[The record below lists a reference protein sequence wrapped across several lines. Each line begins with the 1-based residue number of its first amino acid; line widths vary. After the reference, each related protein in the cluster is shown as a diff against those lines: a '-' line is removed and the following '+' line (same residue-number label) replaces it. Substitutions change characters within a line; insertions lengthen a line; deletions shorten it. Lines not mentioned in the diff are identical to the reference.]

1 MSTWS
6 TQWPCTS
13 PLWRS
18 GPTRP
23 GQRARG
29 WRHLASRRGL
39 ARDLPPPSADVP
51 PPPAKARPG
60 SAEDRAA
67 RKVLAR
73 VEKQLERIA
82 VREAELHAEMEAN
95 LSDYDLLARVGTQ
108 LGELAAE
115 KEELELEWLEASDVV
130 E

>member
-1 MSTWS
+1 MAFHGPDRDAHLQSDV
-6 TQWPCTS
+6 PVGCTPACEPS
-13 PLWRS
+13 
-18 GPTRP
+18 
-23 GQRARG
+23 
-29 WRHLASRRGL
+29 
-39 ARDLPPPSADVP
+39 DLPPPSS
-51 PPPAKARPG
+51 KARAG

-95 LSDYDLLARVGTQ
+95 LTDYDLLARVGGQ

-115 KEELELEWLEASDVV
+115 KEELEMEWLEASEVV
-130 E
+130 D

>member
-1 MSTWS
+1 MATADA
-6 TQWPCTS
+6 
-13 PLWRS
+13 
-18 GPTRP
+18 G
-23 GQRARG
+23 
-29 WRHLASRRGL
+29 
-39 ARDLPPPSADVP
+39 DVP
-51 PPPAKARPG
+51 PLSPKARPG

-82 VREAELHAEMEAN
+82 GREAELHAEMEAN
-95 LSDYDLLARVGTQ
+95 LTDYDLLARVGEQ

-115 KEELELEWLEASDVV
+115 KEELELEWLEASEVV

>member
-1 MSTWS
+1 MAAA
-6 TQWPCTS
+6 PHD
-13 PLWRS
+13 
-18 GPTRP
+18 
-23 GQRARG
+23 A
-29 WRHLASRRGL
+29 A
-39 ARDLPPPSADVP
+39 
-51 PPPAKARPG
+51 PAKARAG

-95 LSDYDLLARVGTQ
+95 LSDYDLLARVGEQ

-115 KEELELEWLEASDVV
+115 KDELEMEWLEASEAV

>member
-1 MSTWS
+1 VST
-6 TQWPCTS
+6 PATS
-13 PLWRS
+13 
-18 GPTRP
+18 
-23 GQRARG
+23 
-29 WRHLASRRGL
+29 
-39 ARDLPPPSADVP
+39 DVP
-51 PPPAKARPG
+51 PPSAKARPG

-95 LSDYDLLARVGTQ
+95 LTDYALLARVGDQ
-108 LGELAAE
+108 LAELAAE
-115 KEELELEWLEASDVV
+115 KEELELEWLEASEVV

>member
-1 MSTWS
+1 M
-6 TQWPCTS
+6 
-13 PLWRS
+13 
-18 GPTRP
+18 
-23 GQRARG
+23 
-29 WRHLASRRGL
+29 
-39 ARDLPPPSADVP
+39 PPPA
-51 PPPAKARPG
+51 AKARPG

>member
-1 MSTWS
+1 MSAPSHDAGPGT
-6 TQWPCTS
+6 PAPS
-13 PLWRS
+13 P
-18 GPTRP
+18 
-23 GQRARG
+23 
-29 WRHLASRRGL
+29 
-39 ARDLPPPSADVP
+39 
-51 PPPAKARPG
+51 KARPG
-60 SAEDRAA
+60 SSEDRAA

-95 LSDYDLLARVGTQ
+95 LTDYDLLARVGGQ

-115 KEELELEWLEASDVV
+115 KDELELEWLEASEVV

>member
-1 MSTWS
+1 MSATTTSAS
-6 TQWPCTS
+6 TGT
-13 PLWRS
+13 
-18 GPTRP
+18 
-23 GQRARG
+23 
-29 WRHLASRRGL
+29 
-39 ARDLPPPSADVP
+39 
-51 PPPAKARPG
+51 PAPIPKARAG

-82 VREAELHAEMEAN
+82 VREAELHAEMEPN
-95 LSDYDLLARVGTQ
+95 LSDYDLLARVGGQ

-115 KEELELEWLEASDVV
+115 KEELELEWLEASEVV